1 MTEDTDRPA
10 GRPADRPHWTR
21 DPRLGVAALGVSV
34 VALGVA
40 VAPLLTGGDF
50 DGRVRAYLLSHPEVL
65 EEMLQARQMQQQA
78 AGTEAINAAI
88 AADPSLIAHDPRD
101 PAVGPA
107 PAQAAATVI
116 EYFDYRCPGCKSVS
130 PGLLAL
136 IQANPDVRFVFKEWP
151 ILDRG
156 DDTTSNY
163 AARAALAAH
172 EQGRYLEVHQAL
184 MAEPAL
190 DVEAVDRVLQ
200 EAGVDMA
207 AARAF
212 IGSASAERHIGDI
225 HEAARGLN
233 LQGTPTF
240 IVNGRATDGIDPRV
254 VAAAIDEARRNPA
267 RPSTGASAA
276 PPPSGSDTPAAR
288 PAS

>member
-1 MTEDTDRPA
+1 MTDDADRPA
-10 GRPADRPHWTR
+10 ELPSGRSGWTR
-21 DPRLGVAALGVSV
+21 DPRLGLAALGVSV
-34 VALGVA
+34 VALGVSA
-40 VAPLLTGGDF
+40 LPWITGGDF

-65 EEMLQARQMQQQA
+65 EEMLQARQIQQQA

-88 AADPSLIAHDPRD
+88 SADPSLIAPDPRD

-107 PAQAAATVI
+107 PEQAAATVI
-116 EYFDYRCPGCKSVS
+116 EFFDYRCPGCKSVA
-130 PGLLAL
+130 PGMLAL

-156 DDTTSNY
+156 DDATSNY

-172 EQGRYLEVHQAL
+172 AQGRYLEVHQAL

-190 DVEAVDRVLQ
+190 DVAAVDQILQ
-200 EAGVDMA
+200 EAGVDMN

-212 IGSASAERHIGDI
+212 ITSEAAERHVGDI
-225 HEAARGLN
+225 HDAARQMN

-240 IVNGRATDGIDPRV
+240 IVNGRATDGIDPQV
-254 VAAAIDEARRNPA
+254 VAQAIA
-267 RPSTGASAA
+267 
-276 PPPSGSDTPAAR
+276 AAR
-288 PAS
+288 SG

>member
-1 MTEDTDRPA
+1 MTDDADRPA
-10 GRPADRPHWTR
+10 TPSSDRAGWIR
-21 DPRLGVAALGVSV
+21 DPRLGLAALGVSV
-34 VALGVA
+34 VALGVSA
-40 VAPLLTGGDF
+40 LPWLTGGDF

-65 EEMLQARQMQQQA
+65 EEMLQARQVQQQA

-88 AADPSLIAHDPRD
+88 SSDPSLIAHDPRD

-107 PAQAAATVI
+107 PGQAAVTVI
-116 EYFDYRCPGCKSVS
+116 EFFDYRCPGCKSVA

-136 IQANPDVRFVFKEWP
+136 VQANPDVRFVFKEWP
-151 ILDRG
+151 ILDRPG
-156 DDTTSNY
+156 DETSNY

-190 DVEAVDRVLQ
+190 DVAAVDEVLQ
-200 EAGVDMA
+200 EAGVDMN

-212 IGSASAERHIGDI
+212 ITSQAAEGHVGDI
-225 HEAARGLN
+225 HEAARQMN

-254 VAAAIDEARRNPA
+254 VAGAIA
-267 RPSTGASAA
+267 
-276 PPPSGSDTPAAR
+276 AAR
-288 PAS
+288 GG

>member
-1 MTEDTDRPA
+1 MSDDADRPA
-10 GRPADRPHWTR
+10 GRPSDRSGGWLR
-21 DPRLGVAALGVSV
+21 DPRLGAVALGVSV
-34 VALGVA
+34 VALGVSA
-40 VAPLLTGGDF
+40 LPWLTGGDF
-50 DGRVRAYLLSHPEVL
+50 DGRVRAYLLNHPEVL
-65 EEMLQARQMQQQA
+65 EEMLQARQVQQQA
-78 AGTEAINAAI
+78 AGNEAINGAI

-107 PAQAAATVI
+107 PEQASATVI
-116 EYFDYRCPGCKSVS
+116 EFFDYRCPGCKSVS

-156 DDTTSNY
+156 DDATSNY

-172 EQGRYLEVHQAL
+172 AQGRYLDVHQAL

-212 IGSASAERHIGDI
+212 IQSDDAQGRIAQV
-225 HEAARGLN
+225 HETARRLN

-254 VAAAIDEARRNPA
+254 VAAAIAQAR
-267 RPSTGASAA
+267 ASASPGDTASRSDAAASA
-276 PPPSGSDTPAAR
+276 P
-288 PAS
+288 

>member
-1 MTEDTDRPA
+1 MSDDADRPA
-10 GRPADRPHWTR
+10 GRPSDRSGGWLR
-21 DPRLGVAALGVSV
+21 DPRLGAVALGVSV
-34 VALGVA
+34 VALGVSA
-40 VAPLLTGGDF
+40 LPFLTGGDF
-50 DGRVRAYLLSHPEVL
+50 DGRVRAYLLNNPEVL
-65 EEMLQARQMQQQA
+65 EEMLQARQVQQQA
-78 AGTEAINAAI
+78 AGNEAINAAI

-107 PAQAAATVI
+107 PEQAAATVI
-116 EYFDYRCPGCKSVS
+116 EFFDYRCPGCKSVS

-156 DDTTSNY
+156 DDAVSNY

-172 EQGRYLEVHQAL
+172 AQGRYLEVHQAL

-190 DVEAVDRVLQ
+190 DAEAVDRVLQ
-200 EAGVDMA
+200 EAGLDMA

-212 IGSASAERHIGDI
+212 IQSDEAQSHVAQV
-225 HEAARGLN
+225 HETARRLN

-240 IVNGRATDGIDPRV
+240 IVNGRATDGIDPQV
-254 VAAAIDEARRNPA
+254 VAAAIAQGRQD
-267 RPSTGASAA
+267 
-276 PPPSGSDTPAAR
+276 
-288 PAS
+288 

>member
-1 MTEDTDRPA
+1 MTDDADRPA
-10 GRPADRPHWTR
+10 EPSSGRSGWTR
-21 DPRLGVAALGVSV
+21 DPRLGLAALGVSV
-34 VALGVA
+34 VALGVSA
-40 VAPLLTGGDF
+40 LPWLTDRDF

-65 EEMLQARQMQQQA
+65 EEMLEARQIQQQA

-88 AADPSLIAHDPRD
+88 AADPSLVAPDPRD
-101 PAVGPA
+101 PVVGPA
-107 PAQAAATVI
+107 PEQAAATVI
-116 EYFDYRCPGCKSVS
+116 QFFDYRCPGCKSVA

-136 IQANPDVRFVFKEWP
+136 VQANPDVRFVFKEWP

-156 DDTTSNY
+156 EDATSNY

-172 EQGRYLEVHQAL
+172 AQGRYLEVHQAL

-190 DVEAVDRVLQ
+190 DGAAVDRVLQ
-200 EAGVDMA
+200 EAGVDMN

-212 IGSASAERHIGDI
+212 ITSEAAERHVGDI
-225 HEAARGLN
+225 QDAARQMN

-254 VAAAIDEARRNPA
+254 VAQAIA
-267 RPSTGASAA
+267 
-276 PPPSGSDTPAAR
+276 AAR
-288 PAS
+288 GG

>member
-1 MTEDTDRPA
+1 MTDDADRPA
-10 GRPADRPHWTR
+10 APPSDRSGWTR
-21 DPRLGVAALGVSV
+21 DPRLGLAALGLSV
-34 VALGVA
+34 VALGA
-40 VAPLLTGGDF
+40 SALPWLTGGDF
-50 DGRVRAYLLSHPEVL
+50 DSRVRAYLLSHPEVL
-65 EEMLQARQMQQQA
+65 EEMLQARQLQQQA

-88 AADPSLIAHDPRD
+88 SADASLIAHDPRD

-107 PAQAAATVI
+107 PEQAAVTVI
-116 EYFDYRCPGCKSVS
+116 EFFDYRCPGCKSVA

-136 IQANPDVRFVFKEWP
+136 VEANPDVRFVFKEWP

-156 DDTTSNY
+156 DDATSNY

-172 EQGRYLEVHQAL
+172 AQGRYLEVHQAL

-190 DVEAVDRVLQ
+190 DVTAVDEVLQ
-200 EAGVDMA
+200 EAGVDMN

-212 IGSASAERHIGDI
+212 INS
-225 HEAARGLN
+225 EAADRHVGDVHDAARRLN

-254 VAAAIDEARRNPA
+254 VAEAIAQARGSS
-267 RPSTGASAA
+267 PSAS
-276 PPPSGSDTPAAR
+276 R
-288 PAS
+288 

>member
-1 MTEDTDRPA
+1 MSDDADRPA
-10 GRPADRPHWTR
+10 GRPSDRSGGWLR
-21 DPRLGVAALGVSV
+21 DPRLGAVALGVSV
-34 VALGVA
+34 VALGVSA
-40 VAPLLTGGDF
+40 LPWLTGGDF
-50 DGRVRAYLLSHPEVL
+50 DGRVRAYLLNHPEVL
-65 EEMLQARQMQQQA
+65 EEMLQARQVQQQA
-78 AGTEAINAAI
+78 AGNEAINGAI

-107 PAQAAATVI
+107 PEQASATVI
-116 EYFDYRCPGCKSVS
+116 EFFDYRCPGCKSVS

-156 DDTTSNY
+156 DDATSNY

-172 EQGRYLEVHQAL
+172 AQGRYLDVHQAL

-212 IGSASAERHIGDI
+212 IQSDDAQGRIAQG
-225 HEAARGLN
+225 HETARRLN
-233 LQGTPTF
+233 LQCTPTF

-254 VAAAIDEARRNPA
+254 VAAAIAQAR
-267 RPSTGASAA
+267 ASASPGDTASRSDAAASA
-276 PPPSGSDTPAAR
+276 P
-288 PAS
+288 